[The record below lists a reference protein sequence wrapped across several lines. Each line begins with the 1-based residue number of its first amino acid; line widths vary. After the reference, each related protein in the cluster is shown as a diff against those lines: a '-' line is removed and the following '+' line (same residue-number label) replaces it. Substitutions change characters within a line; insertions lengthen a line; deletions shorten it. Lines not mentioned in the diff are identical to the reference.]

1 MFKDLGERVTDND
14 IKEMIEE
21 HDHDRDSFLSFDEF
35 VRMMMARWIIVNH
48 KSHNKYYTPV
58 YWKKTKLNTRSL
70 LILHLPNP
78 FLLILKKAWVFI
90 AAATS
95 KIMASLEY
103 NMIIIQDTY

>member
-48 KSHNKYYTPV
+48 KSHNKYSSV
-58 YWKKTKLNTRSL
+58 
-70 LILHLPNP
+70 
-78 FLLILKKAWVFI
+78 LKKDKIKHSISINI
-90 AAATS
+90 ALAESFFADFEE
-95 KIMASLEY
+95 SLSVYSCCYE
-103 NMIIIQDTY
+103 